1 MGVLIR
7 INNNYWQRFFCNII
21 ACLAGGIVC
30 MKFEPQSLKGNSQ
43 EGNGEQVVM
52 ASATDDGFAAKTLHL
67 HTIPPATKAS
77 NISQR

>member
-1 MGVLIR
+1 
-7 INNNYWQRFFCNII
+7 
-21 ACLAGGIVC
+21 

-52 ASATDDGFAAKTLHL
+52 ASATDDGFAAKTLHS